1 MPSVNKIGVQVGVDG
16 YDQFSK
22 TISNIVKDIK
32 ELKSEAKVLES
43 EWAKEGRTI
52 KQNIQYRDNLKQ
64 SIEQTKKK
72 YEAEMAT
79 LQQIS
84 RIRQTAAEK
93 GQLSAEYY
101 EKLANE
107 ENKYNIQANKTLAT
121 LNDLQREFD
130 ESKTSLELFADAW
143 KNASSNTGEILKG
156 IGGQLTKYVTVPIM
170 GATAAS
176 IKAATD
182 WETAFTGVKKT
193 NEEVRDSNDRLIYS
207 YDMLEDELKQIGL
220 VTGSSLSDIASVAE
234 ISGQLGVAT
243 QEVAEF
249 TQYVIELADSTN
261 LTAESGASYMATI
274 LNLMNH
280 GMPIAAEQA
289 KQLGSAIVYLGNNY
303 NTTEN
308 DIAAMATRLAPA
320 AAQLEFTTADVL
332 ALATAMSTAQITAEG
347 GGTAMTQVMTN
358 ITKSLAAFR
367 SGAESTIPRIAEI
380 SGMGAEEFANAWET
394 KPIEALDAFITGLS
408 KLDENGEYTA
418 IVFDELGMAG
428 VRQSLSLNALALTH
442 EQLSKAI
449 ADSNREYKDA
459 NALERE
465 ASMRYETT
473 ASQVQQLKNSLVL
486 LGDSFGKMFLPT
498 IKNIVEGLTQF
509 FTTLSQMDEGTK
521 TMIITI
527 AGLLAAVGPLIMTI
541 GNALIY
547 GAKLKASLDVLGIS
561 MATIGTT
568 ISSVLLPLAAI
579 IAGFT
584 ALYLVVKNWDS
595 IKEFVSNLVTT
606 IIETISAALSAIW
619 DGITTIGANIWNV
632 LSALGNSILSGLLSL
647 LENMVA
653 KLMLFALTT
662 LPTLVKRVIS
672 LITDAKANIKNTFDN
687 LVSSAWSWGR
697 DMIGNLISGIRSKI
711 SSLMSSVSEIASTIW
726 SYLHFS
732 EPEKGALANFHT
744 WMPDMMRSMAEGIED
759 NMYLVDNAIGR
770 VADTLGMGGTTNNYG
785 GVVINLNV
793 PQGANGQPIV
803 DEIET
808 ELANRTLRRKA
819 VFG

>member
-130 ESKTSLELFADAW
+130 ETKTSLELFTDAW
-143 KNASSNTGEILKG
+143 KDATSETGEILKG
-156 IGGQLTKYVTVPIM
+156 IGGQLTKYVTVPIV
-170 GATAAS
+170 GAAAAS
-176 IKAATD
+176 VKAATD

-193 NEEVRDSNDRLIYS
+193 NDEIVDSNGNVIYS
-207 YDMLEDELKQIGL
+207 YEMLEDELKQIGL

-261 LTAESGASYMATI
+261 LTAENGASYMATI

-303 NTTEN
+303 NTTES

-459 NALERE
+459 SALERE

-527 AGLLAAVGPLIMTI
+527 AGLLAAVGPLLMTV

-568 ISSVLLPLAAI
+568 ISSALLPLAAI

-595 IKEFVSNLVTT
+595 IKEFVSNLVAT

-653 KLMLFALTT
+653 KLILFVLTT
-662 LPTLVKRVIS
+662 LPNLISRVITNVNN
-672 LITDAKANIKNTFDN
+672 LRTNISNTFNN

-697 DMIGNLISGIRSKI
+697 DLIGNIISGIRSKI
-711 SSLMSSVSEIASTIW
+711 SSLISSISEVASTIW

-793 PQGANGQPIV
+793 PQGANGQQIV